1 MKLKMSILILV
12 RHGQS
17 IYNVENRFTGTVDI
31 GLTQLG
37 KAESHEAG
45 KKLINYKFNFAFTS
59 TLIRA
64 QKSLVIILNEINQ
77 PNIDIIEDKALNE
90 RDYGSLQ
97 GLNKAE
103 TAAKYG
109 SEQVEIWRRS
119 FDICPPGGESLKD
132 TFDRVIPFYKENIE
146 SKLKENKNILI
157 VAHGNSLRALVMYL
171 EKINELDV
179 ASLNIPTGI
188 PKKYIIDENLN
199 ILEFGYL

>member
-64 QKSLVIILNEINQ
+64 QQSLIIILNEINQ

>member
-103 TAAKYG
+103 TATKYG

>member
-1 MKLKMSILILV
+1 MSILILV